1 MKQLLLWL
9 SARWLTCSCDQQQP
23 VAPMLELSAEERIL
37 RRLMLDAADTPF
49 KSQAVASAALSNP
62 VELLVSGRKI
72 YASEFRRNR
81 VVVAKTAS
89 KAAGAAAKW
98 RVFVDRGP
106 HCAIVDT
113 HRDCAILD
121 GPWGMARYGGILY
134 VASFGSD
141 QILGFDLAGHLKK
154 IVGGPRFLDSP
165 EGLAMDGGTILAA
178 SFLDSRLV
186 RIEPSTSEITTL
198 FLGVPIE
205 ADLEAGAFRPR
216 DEAQTRHSAAI
227 EAELWGDNPLKDA
240 AFRGLLRGP
249 EHVALV
255 DDILFVS
262 SLHNDTLLEFDG
274 LEIARVYDNLDGPL
288 GLAVV
293 RADSTGPIRRLLYKD
308 GDAPLLLVA
317 SYRSD
322 RVLALDLGDR
332 TVTPLPLRDQRLIGP
347 SALAIDPEHATSLYV
362 ACYDSG
368 AVLYFD
374 LNDVPG
380 VKFAA
385 SSENSTKYGTRRR
398 GHASA
403 LY

>member
-1 MKQLLLWL
+1 
-9 SARWLTCSCDQQQP
+9 
-23 VAPMLELSAEERIL
+23 MLELSSEERIL
-37 RRLMLDAADTPF
+37 RRVLLDATENPLR
-49 KSQAVASAALSNP
+49 SQAVASAALSNP
-62 VELLVSGRKI
+62 VALLVSGRKV
-72 YASEFRRNR
+72 YASEFRRDR

-89 KAAGAAAKW
+89 KAAGSPAKW

-106 HCAIVDT
+106 HCATVNT
-113 HRDCAILD
+113 YRDCAILD
-121 GPWGMARYGGILY
+121 GPWGMARYGGTLF

-141 QILGFDLAGHLKK
+141 QILGFNLAGRL
-154 IVGGPRFLDSP
+154 IRIAGGPRFLDSP
-165 EGLAMDGGTILAA
+165 EGLTMDGSTIVAA

-198 FLGVPIE
+198 FMGVPIE
-205 ADLEAGAFRPR
+205 ADVETGAFRPR
-216 DEAQTRHSAAI
+216 DEAQTRHSAVI
-227 EAELWGDNPLKDA
+227 EAELWGDSPLTDA

-255 DDILFVS
+255 DDLLFVS

-274 LEIARVYDNLDGPL
+274 LEVARVYDDLDGPL

-293 RADSTGPIRRLLYKD
+293 RADSTGPIRRFLHKE
-308 GDAPLLLVA
+308 GNAPLLLVA

-322 RVLALDLGDR
+322 RVLALDLADR
-332 TVTPLPLRDQRLIGP
+332 TVTPMPLYDKRLIGP

-374 LNDVPG
+374 LNDIPRVE
-380 VKFAA
+380 FAT
-385 SSENSTKYGTRRR
+385 SSENSTQNAGYGNGRLPDR
-398 GHASA
+398 ASQP
-403 LY
+403 Y